1 MAVLPVNVETTKAYT
16 WERESFEMPDG
27 SWEYSPWKRVVDAVR
42 PTKKSFVIVW
52 QLAETLEDVQETLN
66 AAGCTGTNYNRRGYT
81 LSGIKGMAT
90 RIQNRDK
97 INLKALR
104 SVDEVDHTKEKA
116 KELDNLR
123 FLADALLTF
132 GEEAVALGT
141 V

>member
-1 MAVLPVNVETTKAYT
+1 M
-16 WERESFEMPDG
+16 
-27 SWEYSPWKRVVDAVR
+27 
-42 PTKKSFVIVW
+42 
-52 QLAETLEDVQETLN
+52 
-66 AAGCTGTNYNRRGYT
+66 
-81 LSGIKGMAT
+81 SGLKGMAT